1 MFDDQ
6 PQGQAKVSGISPRD
20 TSGSITLSQPIKI
33 DLKVYRGDSGRFRI
47 TVRDPSGNPIDI
59 STATFDADIRLK
71 ATDATTLTSFDIVP
85 VAGDPASIDVMLS
98 AANSDLLTGPCVYDV
113 EMTLS
118 GLVTTLVT
126 GSIAVTQDVSRT

>member
-1 MFDDQ
+1 MFDEQ
-6 PQGQAKVSGISPRD
+6 PQAQAAGSVSTRD
-20 TSGSITLSQPIKI
+20 TTGSITLSQPIKI
-33 DLKVYRGDSGRFRI
+33 DLKVYRGDSGRFRV

-59 STATFDADIRLK
+59 STATFDGDIRVK
-71 ATDATTLTSFDIVP
+71 ATDVATITSFDIVP

-98 AANSDLLTGPCVYDV
+98 STNSALLTGPCVYDI

-126 GSIAVTQDVSRT
+126 GNIVVTQDVSRT